1 MTAVILERQGQLAS
15 EFDDT
20 VQLPRGVLV
29 AVSAGIAALC
39 FLQAPGRIV
48 ADTKLDIAVAPLT
61 FLGHALHLWSPQ
73 QAFGGVAYQA
83 YGYFLP
89 MGPFFAI
96 GHALGLPT
104 WVIQRLWVALLL
116 IVGFW
121 GLVRLAE
128 VLNVGSPRSRLVAAL
143 AYVFMSPITLLG
155 AVSAYI
161 LPFSL
166 LPWTVIPLARGI
178 RGGSTRLAACRS
190 GLAILLIGGTNAAAV
205 VAVLPLPF
213 LYLLTRTPGKR
224 RRQLLEWWILAV
236 FLACAWWAGSLLLEA
251 RYGFNLLPFTEL
263 SGTTTAVSS
272 LVDLLRG
279 SSYWVAFDQL
289 DPTAI
294 KSGLEAVTSPLMIL
308 AGGFLGAL
316 GLYGLAH
323 RQMKERTWLV
333 ASLALGVVVVG
344 AGYPGH
350 FGAPFSGPVGTALNG
365 PLALF
370 RNVWKFQPIINLPL
384 ALGLAHAVHSLS
396 ARRDLTRS
404 LRGWAS
410 RSRVVVIPLAAVAV
424 AGLAIPFINDN
435 FFPSGSFANVPS
447 YWQSTATWLNSHAG
461 RTTSLLVPGSP
472 VGYYTWGSPLDEP
485 MQWLSSANWAVRGL
499 IPDSSEGNIEVL
511 DAVDHVLQ
519 GGVPNGGLPAF
530 LAQSGVRY
538 VVERNDLG
546 PEVGAPSSLQVHDV
560 LSQTPGLKRV
570 AAFGPRQVARFGSLR
585 TSLPAVEVYAVHRTV
600 SPISTA
606 PVGGSLVVSG
616 GAQALLALDQ
626 LGLDP
631 GNRAVLLAGDG
642 GQNAKGQT
650 WVVSDSAPRT
660 DVQFGSIWDN
670 ETYVLTRREASPVTG
685 KPPTSWTIVTGSAH
699 QTVAS
704 FIGAARISASSF
716 GSTNL
721 VQLPQNQPAA
731 AMDGERDTAWIANA
745 SNDSVGQWIR
755 VDLTHAVTVPV
766 IGIVLSSSPQ
776 TPRVTQITIATARGT
791 VHENVNPLA
800 TNQLVR
806 VPAGATRW
814 FKITFAKVSPPRRPG
829 PYPVGAG
836 IVELKIPGVTIQKAQ
851 VVPADER
858 GRFARPGTR
867 PPLYVFTS
875 PVPGHAGGV
884 ALGGDDQEPRMVR
897 LFSSP
902 KAQSVNVRG
911 LVTARPGLDLASVI
925 GTLGLRALTSQPFH
939 LACGQGPVISVDG
952 TKLETEVN
960 GTDEALG
967 GYGEMEFATCGP
979 NASVDLT
986 PGAHVFEGNAGGYL
1000 KVNAVALIPSSAS
1013 ASASAYAPAPP
1024 GRSVSVINWGPDH
1037 RSVVVGGGGSSYLVV
1052 HQNFNAGWTAELG
1065 NRTLRSARINGWQ
1078 QAWVLPSG
1086 SGGVVT
1092 LIYTPDRLYQIGL
1105 IIGLALVCLLVAF
1118 ALWPARRENDAR
1130 ARGARADLPTA
1141 LAIGAALVV
1150 LIVVAGALAVIFPV
1164 LLLLAWLV
1172 RSGRWL
1178 SVLAGASFLVAGAA
1192 AAIHIG
1198 RFPASDVG
1206 VFGWPAQVA
1215 SALALAAV
1223 FSSVVVH
1230 SSRWTRKARDV
1241 SETNRREHGDQA
1253 AFAQARH
1260 ANRS

>member
-1 MTAVILERQGQLAS
+1 MTAVILEEQGQLAS
-15 EFDDT
+15 ESDDT
-20 VQLPRGVLV
+20 VPIQRRVLV

-48 ADTKLDIAVAPLT
+48 ADTKLDVRDCTVDVLGSRPSPVVAAAGVRWGRLSGLRLLPAHGSVLRHRT
-61 FLGHALHLWSPQ
+61 CPRPAYLGHPTPLGSPAADCRVLGPCQVGRSPQ
-73 QAFGGVAYQA
+73 HR
-83 YGYFLP
+83 LP
-89 MGPFFAI
+89 SESFDRGT
-96 GHALGLPT
+96 GL
-104 WVIQRLWVALLL
+104 RLHV
-116 IVGFW
+116 
-121 GLVRLAE
+121 
-128 VLNVGSPRSRLVAAL
+128 SDHPSRSRLCVHPSVLVASL
-143 AYVFMSPITLLG
+143 DHHPLG
-155 AVSAYI
+155 PRNTRRLHTAGG
-161 LPFSL
+161 LPFRLGDPPDRRNECRGRRRGTASA
-166 LPWTVIPLARGI
+166 IPLSADAHPGQA
-178 RGGSTRLAACRS
+178 TE
-190 GLAILLIGGTNAAAV
+190 AV
-205 VAVLPLPF
+205 VGVVV
-213 LYLLTRTPGKR
+213 Y
-224 RRQLLEWWILAV
+224 AV

-272 LVDLLRG
+272 LFDLLRG
-279 SSYWVAFDQL
+279 NSYWVAFDQL
-289 DPTAI
+289 DPTSI

-323 RQMKERTWLV
+323 RKMKERTWLV
-333 ASLALGVVVVG
+333 ASLALGVVFVG

-384 ALGLAHAVHSLS
+384 ALGLAHAVHILS
-396 ARRDLTRS
+396 ARRGALTRS
-404 LRGWAS
+404 VRGWAS
-410 RSRVVVIPLAAVAV
+410 RTRVVVIPLAAVAV
-424 AGLAIPFINDN
+424 VGVAIPFINDN

-447 YWQSTATWLNSHAG
+447 YWQSTATWLNSHTG
-461 RTTSLLVPGSP
+461 KTTSLLVPGSP

-519 GGVPNGGLPAF
+519 GGVPNGGLAAF

-538 VVERNDLG
+538 LVERNDLG
-546 PEVGAPSSLQVHDV
+546 PEVGAPSPLQVHDV
-560 LSQTPGLKRV
+560 LSETPGLKRV
-570 AAFGPRQVARFGSLR
+570 AAFGPRRVARFGSLR

-642 GQNAKGQT
+642 GQNAKGRT
-650 WVVSDSAPRT
+650 WVVSDTAPRT

-670 ETYVLTRREASPVTG
+670 ETYVLNRREASPVTG

-704 FIGAARISASSF
+704 FIGATSISASSF

-731 AMDGERDTAWIANA
+731 AMDGERDTAWVANT

-755 VDLTHAVTVPV
+755 VDLSHAVTVPF
-766 IGIVLSSSPQ
+766 IGIALTSSPQ

-791 VHENVNPLA
+791 VRKKVNPLA

-814 FKITFAKVSPPRRPG
+814 FKITFAKVSPPRIPG

-836 IVELKIPGVTIQKAQ
+836 IVELKIPGVTIQKAE

-858 GRFARPGTR
+858 GRFAGSGTR
-867 PPLYVFTS
+867 PPLFVFSS
-875 PVPGHAGGV
+875 PVPGHAAGV
-884 ALGGDDQEPRMVR
+884 ASGGDDQEPRMVR
-897 LFSSP
+897 IFTSP
-902 KAQSVNVRG
+902 KAESVNVQG
-911 LVTARPGLDLASVI
+911 LVTARPGPGLASVI
-925 GTLGLRALTSQPFH
+925 GSLGLHTLTSQPFH
-939 LACGQGPVISVDG
+939 LACGQGPVISIDG

-967 GYGEMEFATCGP
+967 GYWEMEFATCGP

-986 PGAHVFEGNAGGYL
+986 PGTHVFEGNAGGYL
-1000 KVNAVALIPSSAS
+1000 KVNAVALTPSSTP
-1013 ASASAYAPAPP
+1013 AYAPRPAGTFCLGDQLGSGPPFRRRGRRRIVLPHRPPELQCRLDGRTGRQDPEIGADQRVAAGLGPPGWIRRCRDLHLHTGWSVPDRPDHRAGARLPP
-1024 GRSVSVINWGPDH
+1024 GRTRPVAGEARERCESAGSKGGSAHGVGDRSRVGGFDH
-1037 RSVVVGGGGSSYLVV
+1037 RCGCPCRDLPRAPALGLAGSIWPLASRLGWSVLPRGRRRRRYPHRPVPRERCRSLRVAGSGRFGRCPCRRLQLGCGAQFALDTQGGGCAGDGS
-1052 HQNFNAGWTAELG
+1052 T
-1065 NRTLRSARINGWQ
+1065 RTW
-1078 QAWVLPSG
+1078 
-1086 SGGVVT
+1086 
-1092 LIYTPDRLYQIGL
+1092 
-1105 IIGLALVCLLVAF
+1105 
-1118 ALWPARRENDAR
+1118 
-1130 ARGARADLPTA
+1130 
-1141 LAIGAALVV
+1141 
-1150 LIVVAGALAVIFPV
+1150 
-1164 LLLLAWLV
+1164 
-1172 RSGRWL
+1172 
-1178 SVLAGASFLVAGAA
+1178 
-1192 AAIHIG
+1192 
-1198 RFPASDVG
+1198 
-1206 VFGWPAQVA
+1206 
-1215 SALALAAV
+1215 
-1223 FSSVVVH
+1223 
-1230 SSRWTRKARDV
+1230 
-1241 SETNRREHGDQA
+1241 
-1253 AFAQARH
+1253 
-1260 ANRS
+1260 

>member
-1 MTAVILERQGQLAS
+1 MTAVILEEQGQLEGES
-15 EFDDT
+15 DET
-20 VQLPRGVLV
+20 VQIPRGVLG
-29 AVSAGIAALC
+29 AFSAGIAALC

-89 MGPFFAI
+89 MGPFFAM
-96 GHALGLPT
+96 GHVLGLPT

-128 VLNVGSPRSRLVAAL
+128 VLDVGSPRSRLVAAL

-155 AVSAYI
+155 AVTAYI

-166 LPWTVIPLARGI
+166 LPWAVIPLARGI

-190 GLAILLIGGTNAAAV
+190 GLAVLLIGGTNAAAV
-205 VAVLPLPF
+205 VTVLPLPF

-251 RYGFNLLPFTEL
+251 RYGFNQLPFTEL

-272 LVDLLRG
+272 LFDLLRG
-279 SSYWVAFDQL
+279 NSYWVAFDQL
-289 DPTAI
+289 GPTSI

-333 ASLALGVVVVG
+333 ASLALGVVFVG
-344 AGYPGH
+344 AGYSGH
-350 FGAPFSGPVGTALNG
+350 LGAPFSDPVGTALNG

-370 RNVWKFQPIINLPL
+370 RNVWKFQPLINLPL
-384 ALGLAHAVHSLS
+384 ALGLAHAVHTLS
-396 ARRDLTRS
+396 ARRAALTGS
-404 LRGWAS
+404 LRSWAS
-410 RSRVVVIPLAAVAV
+410 GTRVVVIPLAAVAV
-424 AGLAIPFINDN
+424 AGAAIPFITDN
-435 FFPSGSFANVPS
+435 FFPSESFANVPS

-461 RTTSLLVPGSP
+461 RTTSLLVPGSS

-511 DAVDHVLQ
+511 DAVDHILQ
-519 GGVPNGGLPAF
+519 GGEPNSGLSAF

-546 PEVGAPSSLQVHDV
+546 PEVGAPSPLEVHDV
-560 LSQTPGLKRV
+560 LSKTPGLKRV
-570 AAFGPRQVARFGSLR
+570 AAFGPRQVARFGALR

-600 SPISTA
+600 SPVNMA

-616 GAQALLALDQ
+616 GPQALLALDQ

-631 GNRAVLLAGDG
+631 GNRAVVLAGDG
-642 GQNAKGQT
+642 RQNAKGQT
-650 WVVSDSAPRT
+650 WVVSDTAPRT

-670 ETYVLTRREASPVTG
+670 ETYVLNRTEPSPVTG
-685 KPPTSWTIVTGSAH
+685 KPPTSWTIVTGSEH

-704 FIGAARISASSF
+704 FIGAASISASSF

-721 VQLPQNQPAA
+721 IQLPENQPAA

-745 SNDSVGQWIR
+745 ANDSVGQWIR
-755 VDLTHAVTVPV
+755 VDLRHVVTVPF
-766 IGIVLSSSPQ
+766 IGLALNSSPQ
-776 TPRVTQITIATARGT
+776 NPRVTQITIATARGT
-791 VHENVNPLA
+791 LRERVNPTA

-806 VPAGATRW
+806 VPPGATRW
-814 FKITFAKVSPPRRPG
+814 FKITFTKVSPPLRPG
-829 PYPVGAG
+829 AYPVGAG
-836 IVELKIPGVTIQKAQ
+836 IVELKIPGVTVQKAE

-858 GRFARPGTR
+858 GQFARSGTR
-867 PPLYVFTS
+867 SPLYVFTS
-875 PVPGHAGGV
+875 PVPGHAAGV
-884 ALGGDDQEPRMVR
+884 ASGGEDQEPRMVR
-897 LFSSP
+897 IFTSP
-902 KAQSVNVRG
+902 KAGSVNVRG
-911 LVTARPGLDLASVI
+911 LVTPRPGLDLASAI
-925 GTLGLRALTSQPFH
+925 GSLGLHALTSQPFH
-939 LACGQGPVISVDG
+939 LACGQGPVISIDG
-952 TKLETEVN
+952 RKLATEVN

-967 GYGEMEFATCGP
+967 GYGELQFAVCGP
-979 NASVDLT
+979 NAPVDLT
-986 PGAHVFEGNAGGYL
+986 PGTHVFEGNAGGFL
-1000 KVNAVALIPSSAS
+1000 KVNAVALIPSSTP
-1013 ASASAYAPAPP
+1013 AYAATQR
-1024 GRSVSVINWGPDH
+1024 GRSVSVVSWGPDR
-1037 RSVVVGGGGSSYLVV
+1037 RSVVVGGGGSSYLIV

-1065 NRTLRSARINGWQ
+1065 NRTLQSARINGWQ
-1078 QAWVLPSG
+1078 QAWVVPAG

-1092 LIYTPDRLYQIGL
+1092 LTYTPDGLYQIGL
-1105 IIGLALVCLLVAF
+1105 VIGLALACLLVAL
-1118 ALWPARRENDAR
+1118 ALWPAKRENDAR
-1130 ARGARADLPTA
+1130 ARGARADLPAA

-1150 LIVVAGALAVIFPV
+1150 LIIVAGALAVIFPV

-1178 SVLAGASFLVAGAA
+1178 SVLAGASFLAAGVA

-1215 SALALAAV
+1215 SAIALAAV

-1230 SSRWTRKARDV
+1230 SSRWTRKAGDAPV
-1241 SETNRREHGDQA
+1241 TNRREQGDQGVP
-1253 AFAQARH
+1253 AQARH
-1260 ANRS
+1260 ASRS